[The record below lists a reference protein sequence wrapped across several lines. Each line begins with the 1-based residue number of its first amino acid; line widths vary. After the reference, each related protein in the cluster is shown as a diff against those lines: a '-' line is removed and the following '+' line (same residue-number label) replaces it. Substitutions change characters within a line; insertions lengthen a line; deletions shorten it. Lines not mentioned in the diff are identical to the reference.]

1 MDFINEQINTASI
14 PDAEQVTWQPVESD
28 YLKVLRIQWLIVSV
42 VLLAIA
48 VVLLIFVQSFR
59 QPVPIIIIMGGWL
72 IICVFYFVVMEKSFQ
87 HLAYAVREH
96 DILYR
101 RGWLVQTM
109 IACPFNRIQ
118 HCSADAGLLDRRYK
132 LSSLTLFTAGASGAD
147 LRIPGL
153 KEEMAQN
160 LREFIMQKIKTD
172 EQAAG

>member
-1 MDFINEQINTASI
+1 MDFINEQVNAATI
-14 PDAEQVTWQPVESD
+14 PDAQQVNWQPVEKD

-42 VLLAIA
+42 VLLIIAI
-48 VVLLIFVQSFR
+48 VLLVLVQSF
-59 QPVPIIIIMGGWL
+59 QEPVAFIAITGGWL
-72 IICVFYFVVMEKSFQ
+72 FIVAFYFLIMGKSFQ
-87 HLAYAVREH
+87 CLAYAIREH

-101 RGWLVQTM
+101 RGWLVQKM

-118 HCSADAGLLDRRYK
+118 HCSVDAGLLDRKYK
-132 LSSLTLFTAGASGAD
+132 LSSLTLFTAGANAAD
-147 LRIPGL
+147 LRISGL

>member
-1 MDFINEQINTASI
+1 MDFINEQITTSAI
-14 PDAEQVTWQPVESD
+14 PDAGHVNWQPVERD

-48 VVLLIFVQSFR
+48 AVLLIFVQSFHEVI
-59 QPVPIIIIMGGWL
+59 PFTLIAGGWL
-72 IICVFYFVVMEKSFQ
+72 LICGFYFLVMEKSFQ
-87 HLAYAVREH
+87 NLSYAVREH

-101 RGWLVQTM
+101 RGWLVQSM

-118 HCSADAGLLDRRYK
+118 HCSADAGLLDRKYK

-147 LRIPGL
+147 LRISGL
-153 KEEMAQN
+153 KDAEAQN

-172 EQAAG
+172 EQAG